1 MPCSR
6 QVVSMAWRMS
16 LEVVG
21 MFCRVVS
28 TQKYSLNSRPLLPKF
43 SRTTHGV
50 LPGVVRTAGWAAATA
65 HRAVSTARESVA

>member
-1 MPCSR
+1 
-6 QVVSMAWRMS
+6 
-16 LEVVG
+16 